1 VHSQLSQWKS
11 LADDREARLAQQA
24 AAVHQLEG
32 ELRQQHTKHEAAL
45 AELQLMH
52 QQVCVLI
59 GWLLVVQCSALHI
72 CNPMTCC
79 ALSTLLCRCGVAAA
93 DVIASA
99 ATFWLQEEALQAAAE
114 AKERELESAQEGMA
128 VAQRVAADR
137 DRELA
142 GRMDASADQV
152 CEQVAPMCMCA
163 HRETCC
169 ACCGC
174 VRLWRLTLPEPPALP
189 CSPAA
194 SIFALSCLHPIRHLH
209 AC

>member
-1 VHSQLSQWKS
+1 M
-11 LADDREARLAQQA
+11 ADDREARLAQQA

-93 DVIASA
+93 DAIASA
-99 ATFWLQEEALQAAAE
+99 ATFWLQEKEALQAAGSQ
-114 AKERELESAQEGMA
+114 SASMGEEGM
-128 VAQRVAADR
+128 DP
-137 DRELA
+137 L
-142 GRMDASADQV
+142 
-152 CEQVAPMCMCA
+152 
-163 HRETCC
+163 
-169 ACCGC
+169 
-174 VRLWRLTLPEPPALP
+174 
-189 CSPAA
+189 
-194 SIFALSCLHPIRHLH
+194 
-209 AC
+209 